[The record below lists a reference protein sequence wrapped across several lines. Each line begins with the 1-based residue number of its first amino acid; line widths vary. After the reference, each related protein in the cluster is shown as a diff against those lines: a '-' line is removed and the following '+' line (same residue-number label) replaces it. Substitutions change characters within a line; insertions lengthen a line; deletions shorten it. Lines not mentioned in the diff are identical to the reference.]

1 MIINTAN
8 LTTLQVGFQKRF
20 QAAYAL
26 YDTEHYW
33 DVLATEIPSTTS
45 IEEYGWM
52 DDIPE
57 LREWLG
63 ERVVQNTRELG
74 YSLKNKDFELTLKV
88 ERNKIED
95 DRFGM
100 YNPQVDLMGF
110 KAARKPDSLV
120 LDALA
125 AGESALCYDG
135 QPFFN
140 NSHPKKIG
148 DTGAGT
154 QSNLVTSSPLTHANY
169 AARRAEMRTFVGASG
184 KSLGIKPTKLV
195 VGPELEA
202 TGKQI
207 LEADLVIAGPGTV
220 TDTKAVTAVSNVNKN
235 TAELVV
241 IDDMTG
247 TDWYLVDDRLPIKPL
262 IFQNRQAPRFD
273 ALFNRT
279 DPNTFWNKE
288 FVYGVDM
295 RCAAGYALWFL
306 MMKCKA

>member
-26 YDTEHYW
+26 YDTEHW
-33 DVLATEIPSTTS
+33 WNLLATEIPSTTS

-57 LREWLG
+57 LREWVG
-63 ERVVQNTRELG
+63 ERQVQNHRELG
-74 YSLKNKDFELTLKV
+74 YSLKNKDYELTLKV

-95 DRFGM
+95 DKFGM
-100 YNPQVDLMGF
+100 YGPQVDMMGM

-140 NSHPKKIG
+140 GSHPKKIG
-148 DTGAGT
+148 DSGAGT
-154 QSNLVTSSPLTHANY
+154 QSNLVTSSALTHANY
-169 AARRAEMRTFVGASG
+169 TTRRAEMRAFVGASG
-184 KSLGIKPTKLV
+184 KPLGIRPTKLV
-195 VGPELEA
+195 VGPELEGV
-202 TGKQI
+202 GKSI
-207 LEADLVIAGPGTV
+207 LEADLIALAASSATSNAGIT
-220 TDTKAVTAVSNVNKN
+220 NVNKN
-235 TAELVV
+235 TAKLVV
-241 IDDMTG
+241 IDEMAG

-262 IFQNRQAPRFD
+262 IFQNRQSPRFD
-273 ALFNRT
+273 ALFNRN
-279 DPNTFWNKE
+279 DPNTFWSKE